1 MFIIKSTL
9 RKGHISNWKG
19 KGTVIKGHG
28 TFGEDDSTFG
38 KGLILKYKVLLVKIQ
53 STFSKNTK
61 YF

>member
-38 KGLILKYKVLLVKIQ
+38 KGL
-53 STFSKNTK
+53 
-61 YF
+61 